1 MGRTSRQQSRTH
13 LPAIRR
19 LSTSPGLSQSTTKHD
34 VPASATTLQIQPSG
48 ADQAPASVAFTKQA
62 VYLYDNASSAAA
74 LHPIPLRESCLCG
87 SCRDSASGQKKYT
100 SVDIPSNIYIADA
113 AASEQ
118 GLAIKFGNDIPR
130 YAEAGHVTHLPWD
143 AVQTVLGR
151 ISPAQATPVWPASA
165 LERTGVTFWDART
178 LDQQIR
184 RIDYDEFMAEGD
196 AFWEAVADISRL
208 GLVFISNV
216 PRDEDSVV
224 RITTRIAN
232 IKETFYGRTFDV
244 RAKPDAE
251 NVAYTSGYLGLHQD
265 LMYLK
270 DPPMIQVLHCMD
282 NSCQGGESLFSDG
295 ERAARILW
303 DLAGERVTT
312 DLVPYEYAKHG
323 YSYRRLRPLVQLDD
337 KGEFENVFWSP
348 PFQGRHDGS
357 TLGEGMEKWLVD
369 AKTLHEAINHPD
381 AMWQAKM
388 KPGECVIFNN
398 LRVMHGRTAFDAAG
412 GSRWLRGTYIA
423 ADDFLSKACYV
434 PDHIAEKSRGTKKL
448 WNSKAA
454 GEALRKTSWH
464 GQVKVIRDGLKA
476 EAGIEGDD

>member
-1 MGRTSRQQSRTH
+1 M
-13 LPAIRR
+13 
-19 LSTSPGLSQSTTKHD
+19 KHN
-34 VPASATTLQIQPSG
+34 VPAGATNLQIHPSG
-48 ADQAPASVAFTKQA
+48 ADQAPASVGFTRQA
-62 VYLYDNASSAAA
+62 IYLYDKPSAAA
-74 LHPIPLRESCLCG
+74 VLNPVPLRESCLC
-87 SCRDSASGQKKYT
+87 SACRDGASGQKKYT
-100 SVDIPSNIYIADA
+100 SVDIPSNIYIDNVVP
-113 AASEQ
+113 SDQ
-118 GLAIKFGNDIPR
+118 GLAVTFGNDIPR
-130 YAEAGHVTHLPWD
+130 YAEADHDHVTHLPWD
-143 AVQTVLGR
+143 AVQTLLGR
-151 ISPAQATPVWPASA
+151 ISPAQATPVWPGSA
-165 LERTGVTFWDART
+165 LQRTGVTFWDAQT
-178 LDQQIR
+178 LHQQIR
-184 RIDYDEFMAEGD
+184 RIDYEEFMAGGD

-224 RITTRIAN
+224 RITTCIAN

-303 DLAGERVTT
+303 DLAGKRVTT

-348 PFQGRHDGS
+348 PFQGRHDQS
-357 TLGEGMEKWLVD
+357 TLGEGMERWLVD

-434 PDHIAEKSRGTKKL
+434 PDHIAEKGRGGNEL
-448 WNSKAA
+448 WNSKKA
-454 GEALRKTSWH
+454 GEDLKQTSWY
-464 GQVKVIRDGLKA
+464 GRVKTIRDALKA
-476 EAGIEGDD
+476 EAGIDGEA